1 MRNTPAEDSSWWK
14 GTISSPLAV
23 LINLPCE
30 DETFSHF
37 ELKFFSQ
44 KRKSPKAN
52 ANAKDLE
59 SQKANAKVL
68 ETQKAN
74 AKVLETQKANVEVKL
89 EKHEN
94 CSSSRWSTSKQS
106 QAQPSPKLG
115 GIFDRGGSGHE
126 IKQGEA
132 MPNLLSA
139 KRCN

>member
-1 MRNTPAEDSSWWK
+1 MPAAGGRVRMK
-14 GTISSPLAV
+14 PFLISNS
-23 LINLPCE
+23 NF
-30 DETFSHF
+30 FSHISKKKKP
-37 ELKFFSQ
+37 LKPRRQ
-44 KRKSPKAN
+44 N
-52 ANAKDLE
+52 ANAEVLE